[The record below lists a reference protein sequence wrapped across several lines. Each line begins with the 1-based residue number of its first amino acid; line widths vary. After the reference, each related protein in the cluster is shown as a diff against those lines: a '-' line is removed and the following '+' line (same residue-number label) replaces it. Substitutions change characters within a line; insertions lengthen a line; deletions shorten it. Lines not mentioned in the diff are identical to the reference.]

1 MNGYI
6 IPNQAGVYGAG
17 LKQNIIYYQNQ
28 NESPN
33 YQNITLDTLS
43 NHSNKINNITAN
55 YNNFKNDNANNNYL
69 NSDNTNTTPISRK
82 IKKKVKFNEVV
93 DVILVKSYK
102 KYNKCEDEIS
112 IDDYFEENNNN
123 KGNRKKKGKNCE
135 CNII

>member
-6 IPNQAGVYGAG
+6 IPNQGVYGSG
-17 LKQNIIYYQNQ
+17 QKQNIIYYQNQ

-43 NHSNKINNITAN
+43 NHSNKINNIAAN
-55 YNNFKNDNANNNYL
+55 YKDFKNDNANSNYQ
-69 NSDNTNTTPISRK
+69 NTDITNTTPISRK

-93 DVILVKSYK
+93 DVILVKSFK
-102 KYNKCEDEIS
+102 KYNKCDDEIS

-123 KGNRKKKGKNCE
+123 KENRKKKVKNCE